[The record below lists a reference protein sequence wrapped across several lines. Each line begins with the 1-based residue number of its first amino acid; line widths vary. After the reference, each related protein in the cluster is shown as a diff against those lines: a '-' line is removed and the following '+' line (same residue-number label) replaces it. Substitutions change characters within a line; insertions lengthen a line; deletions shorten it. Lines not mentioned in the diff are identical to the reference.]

1 MGFMVDERA
10 MRFVRDVAA
19 ERLSRRELYRR
30 AGLLGISG
38 AAVATA
44 LRADLAMAR
53 PLARRQDSGGKVV
66 VWWNKSY
73 YPQEDEA
80 LEAVIAR
87 WEEETGNSVELSYFT
102 TEDLP
107 KKILSAVE
115 AGDPPDVAFAHLN
128 DWQINPRLAWN
139 GQLEDV
145 SDVVTPM
152 EAEYTRAALDSVSL
166 FNNSTGE
173 RSYYAIPLEAQMM
186 HIFYW
191 KTLLAEA
198 DSSPEAIPGE
208 WDDFWQFWIDIQNT
222 LRDKG
227 NEDVYALGLPVSA
240 QATDTYFLLS
250 QFLEAYDVQFI
261 DADGNLRFDDE
272 GVMDGIAKVLE
283 WEAAFYTDDHVPP
296 GAINWLDPDNNL
308 NFINKTT
315 VMTPNP
321 SLSIPASQAEDTA
334 VYFDEM
340 ATQAMPNGPDGNPL
354 TYMVSIKSAI
364 IFSDSKNKEGGK
376 AFMSYLIQPEHL
388 ADYLKASLGRW
399 FPVMPKVLE
408 DTFWSG
414 TDDPH
419 IAAAF
424 EQFKQETRPFQTA
437 LNPAYGEVLA
447 QNVWGNALGSII
459 VGGASGE
466 QAAEQAANQIK
477 QIFERFE
484 AGG

>member
-1 MGFMVDERA
+1 MVDERA
-10 MRFVRDVAA
+10 MRFVREVAA
-19 ERLSRRELYRR
+19 ERLTRRELYRR
-30 AGLLGISG
+30 AGLLGISA
-38 AAVATA
+38 AAVGTA
-44 LRADLAMAR
+44 LRAELAMAR
-53 PLARRQDSGGKVV
+53 PLARRQDSGGNVV

-73 YPQEDEA
+73 YPEEDEA
-80 LEAVIAR
+80 LEAVVAK
-87 WEEETGNSVELSYFT
+87 WEEESGNTVELSYFT

-107 KKILSAVE
+107 KKILSAVA
-115 AGDPPDVAFAHLN
+115 AGNPPDVAFAHLN

-145 SDVVTPM
+145 SDVVEPV
-152 EAEYTRAALDSVSL
+152 EDVYTEAALASVRL
-166 FNNSTGE
+166 FNNTTGE

-186 HIFYW
+186 HIHYW
-191 KTLLAEA
+191 KTLLADAGSSA
-198 DSSPEAIPGE
+198 DAIPAD
-208 WDDFWQFWIDIQNT
+208 WDGFWQFWIDIQNT

-227 NEDVYALGLPVSA
+227 NEDIYALGLPMSA

-250 QFLEAYDVQFI
+250 QFLEAYDVQFM
-261 DADGNLRFDDE
+261 DDE
-272 GVMDGIAKVLE
+272 GNLLFDQDGVLDGMAKVLD
-283 WEAAFYTDDHVPP
+283 WEAQFYKDGHVPP

-308 NFINKTT
+308 NFINQTT

-321 SLSIPASQAEDTA
+321 SLSIPASQAEDKT

-340 ATQAMPNGPDGNPL
+340 GTQAMPNGPDGNPL

-364 IFSDSKNKEGGK
+364 IFSDSENKQGGK
-376 AFMSYLIQPEHL
+376 DFMSYLIQPEHL

-399 FPVMPKVLE
+399 FPVMPTVLE
-408 DTFWSG
+408 DPFWSN

-424 EQFKQETRPFQTA
+424 EQFKGKTRPFQTA

-459 VGGASGE
+459 VGGASGA
-466 QAAEQAANQIK
+466 QAAKQAASQIE